1 MKLQSRIKKL
11 EAKRGGETID
21 PLVIVFHGI
30 PPKGDVRVTG
40 AERSE
45 PATRFAIIGA
55 GKYGEAVNLRISEG
69 ETEAA
74 FLSRVEAETIRIHGK
89 P

>member
-11 EAKRGGETID
+11 EANRGGEIIN
-21 PLVIVFHGI
+21 PLVMIFHRI
-30 PPKGDVRVTG
+30 PPKGEVRVTG
-40 AERSE
+40 AQPCE

-55 GKYGEAVNLRISEG
+55 GKYGEAVNLRILEG